1 MSKRKRMILAFFL
14 SIVFMT
20 LLAGCAATK
29 NSPPANLASPSA
41 EQKEALPAVSNVLGE
56 WKSDG
61 KISDNEYSSVQ
72 SIGDLEVYTRL
83 AGDSVMFGLTA
94 KTEGYL
100 SLGIDTDGSMRD
112 VDMIM
117 CSVIDGVAVIG
128 DLCGSG
134 KHWPHPA
141 DIDSGGK
148 MDLTDI
154 SGSRKD
160 LTTIFE
166 FKRKLDTGDSRDKA
180 LKIGENRVVWAVGLK
195 NDFAAPHNKRGSGI
209 LVLKTN

>member
-1 MSKRKRMILAFFL
+1 MLKSSILICFL
-14 SIVFMT
+14 SIMFMT
-20 LLAGCAATK
+20 LLTGCTANKT
-29 NSPPANLASPSA
+29 SPPVNLPGPSA
-41 EQKEALPAVSNVLGE
+41 GQKEALPIVSNQLCE

-61 KISDNEYSSVQ
+61 KISDNEYASHQ

-94 KTEGYL
+94 NTEGYL

-117 CSVIDGVAVIG
+117 CAVIDGGAVVG
-128 DLCGSG
+128 DLCGNG

-148 MDLTDI
+148 
-154 SGSRKD
+154 
-160 LTTIFE
+160 
-166 FKRKLDTGDSRDKA
+166 
-180 LKIGENRVVWAVGLK
+180 
-195 NDFAAPHNKRGSGI
+195 
-209 LVLKTN
+209 